1 MTYPSQ
7 TPELVKKLNSN
18 SPASGLDKLSFFF
31 KLQDAINKRL
41 ITGEVKIVAL
51 SHFYES
57 DHFYVATG
65 YAKVADVL
73 KPMRVEILPTIRKVI
88 VRIGVIVVDFPLEE
102 VDVE

>member
-1 MTYPSQ
+1 MAVQ

-51 SHFYES
+51 SHFYETGL
-57 DHFYVATG
+57 FYEATG
-65 YAKVADVL
+65 YAKVNDAL
-73 KPMRVEILPTIRKVI
+73 KPLRVQILPRSKVVV
-88 VRIGVIVVDFPLEE
+88 VRVGVIVVEFPLEE